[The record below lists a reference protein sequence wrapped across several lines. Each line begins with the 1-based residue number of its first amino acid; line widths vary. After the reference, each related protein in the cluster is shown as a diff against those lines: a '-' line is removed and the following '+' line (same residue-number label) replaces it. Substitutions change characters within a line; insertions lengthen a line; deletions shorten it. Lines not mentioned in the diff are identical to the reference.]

1 MKAFWLDE
9 RGDSNMVSIIV
20 IIVIVLIIAV
30 IFKDGITAAAQNIM
44 KALTKWADTGSKA
57 APKGK

>member
-1 MKAFWLDE
+1 MKSFLLDE

-20 IIVIVLIIAV
+20 IIVIVLVIAV
-30 IFKDGITAAAQNIM
+30 IFKDGITTAAQNIM

-57 APKGK
+57 TPKAK